1 MTQRLVLQ
9 RTQDN
14 LSDLEVHALETVI
27 GRTTTAQ
34 RDVFFELFDGVSD
47 EVAERIARNA
57 SANQSLTQTLL
68 GNGLGDALR
77 GSTYRELAD
86 LNPQVVGQLATT
98 VRASNLNP
106 AETSQL
112 VEIVFNSPRG
122 RVAVDFLSGG
132 SLSLIHI

>member
-1 MTQRLVLQ
+1 M
-9 RTQDN
+9 N
-14 LSDLEVHALETVI
+14 L
-27 GRTTTAQ
+27 
-34 RDVFFELFDGVSD
+34 
-47 EVAERIARNA
+47 
-57 SANQSLTQTLL
+57 TLS
-68 GNGLGDALR
+68 GNCVGNALR

-132 SLSLIHI
+132 SELGIGLGRQVDFVNGYARAARGQAGDVVDGVPTAAAVRELEAWYLGSVQFQSRAWDFAERAANNQQ